1 MKKFIKIIGIIF
13 LIIVILIAALI
24 VKVIID
30 QRSYAED
37 QQKCRK
43 PKKS

>member
-37 QQKCRK
+37 
-43 PKKS
+43 